1 MAPSGV
7 ANVGGR
13 SADVGTPNVP
23 VDMVNLGDVVGL
35 CDGVDVVT
43 ALLLVIDGVV
53 AFTVSVEVLIDV
65 AVTDGDADPPT
76 EALPQPARTS
86 PSDVKA
92 DGSTI
97 RVVQRLLDDGLPMS
111 TQ

>member
-1 MAPSGV
+1 
-7 ANVGGR
+7 
-13 SADVGTPNVP
+13 
-23 VDMVNLGDVVGL
+23 MVILGDVVGL

-76 EALPQPARTS
+76 GALPQPARTS

>member
-1 MAPSGV
+1 MANP
-7 ANVGGR
+7 GGR
-13 SADVGTPNVP
+13 SADVGTRGVP
-23 VDMVNLGDVVGL
+23 VDMVNLGDVVGPG
-35 CDGVDVVT
+35 DVVDVGT
-43 ALLLVIDGVV
+43 ALLLGIAGVV
-53 AFTVSVEVLIDV
+53 AFIVPAEVLTDV

-76 EALPQPARTS
+76 GALPQPARTS